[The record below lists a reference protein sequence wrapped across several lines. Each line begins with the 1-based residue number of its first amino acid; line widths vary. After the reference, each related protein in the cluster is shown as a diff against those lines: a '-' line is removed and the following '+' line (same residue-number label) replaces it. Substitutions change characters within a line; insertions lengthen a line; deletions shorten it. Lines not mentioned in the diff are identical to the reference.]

1 MKSPIP
7 LLALVLALAPLAGR
21 AAASSDPPGDAPT
34 PPAAESQDV
43 RRVEV
48 LVTAVS
54 SRNVY
59 LDQGAEAGLEP
70 GDRVTLFPT
79 GGATVEAEIEVVT
92 KVSAR
97 ARLLVE
103 TSALQVGDRGEVLV
117 PLSRFGAGG
126 AGAPEHPPWESA
138 EGEFDQNRPLLADV
152 PVQKPEDR
160 EREWHGRVFGQF
172 DWLSDNRPAGATNQL
187 WRTGVDLR
195 GTNPFGR
202 GGSFRFDGEFYRRT
216 TDRPDGPKLSTDRFR
231 LDRLSYAWGG
241 DRYAPRRWEIGRF
254 LHREF
259 PELGVLDGVDL
270 AQRLGDGA
278 LVGASVGFLPEP
290 FPDMQTGKDFQTS
303 LYYRRFLG
311 EDDRL
316 QLGGAY
322 QKSWHEGAAD
332 RDLFIGT
339 LDYSPDRE
347 FSAYASAWV
356 DYYTAGDEIKGS
368 GFELTELHAGARWR
382 PTLETGYGV
391 SVTQIRFPELARN
404 EFQPL
409 TAMELA
415 DNHVRRVGVD
425 GYTEVGDKRR
435 LSGRVDAWEDEDQS
449 GYGGNV
455 RYGLRD
461 WLVDRG
467 EVAFSLFF
475 DDGQFSS
482 VLGARID
489 AWSFRESGN
498 WRWTY
503 EASRHENTDFSGVD
517 DTLLQHLVRGSWDR
531 DLGKD
536 WSLSLS
542 GDVRFGDEQDS
553 YSLGIFLQRRF

>member
-1 MKSPIP
+1 MKIPIR
-7 LLALVLALAPLAGR
+7 LLTLLSALVLPGVR
-21 AAASSDPPGDAPT
+21 AVASTDSAADPPDPE
-34 PPAAESQDV
+34 PQDV

-48 LVTAVS
+48 VVTAVS

-59 LDQGAEAGLEP
+59 LDQGTEAGLEP
-70 GDRVTLFPT
+70 GDLARLFPT

-97 ARLLVE
+97 ARLLSE
-103 TSALQVGDRGEVLV
+103 TLAIQVGDRGEVLV
-117 PLSRFGAGG
+117 PLARTGG
-126 AGAPEHPPWESA
+126 GVGAPEHPPWQAGE
-138 EGEFDQNRPLLADV
+138 EGFDPSRPLLADV
-152 PVQKPEDR
+152 PVQKPQDR
-160 EREWHGRVFGQF
+160 EREWHGRVFSQF
-172 DWLSDNRPAGATNQL
+172 DWLSDNRPEGATNQL
-187 WRTGVDLR
+187 WREGLDLR

-202 GGSFRFDGEFYRRT
+202 GGSFRFDGEIFRRT
-216 TDRPDGPKLSTDRFR
+216 TDRPDGPRLSTDRFR

-259 PELGVLDGVDL
+259 PELGVLDGVDMT
-270 AQRLGDGA
+270 QRLGEGSIA
-278 LVGASVGFLPEP
+278 GASVGFLPEP

-322 QKSWHEGAAD
+322 QKSWHEGAPD
-332 RDLFIGT
+332 RDLFIVT
-339 LDYSPDRE
+339 LDDSPDQE
-347 FSAYASAWV
+347 FSAYASAWI
-356 DYYTAGDEIKGS
+356 DYYTSGDEIKGS
-368 GFELTELHAGARWR
+368 GFELTEVHAGARWR
-382 PTLETGYGV
+382 PSLDTGYGV
-391 SVTQIRFPELARN
+391 SLTQIRFPELARN

-409 TAMELA
+409 TAQELA

-425 GYTEVGDKRR
+425 GYTAVGEKQR
-435 LSGRVDAWEDEDQS
+435 LSGRLDAWQDEDQS
-449 GYGGNV
+449 GFGGNV
-455 RYGLRD
+455 RYGRRD
-461 WLVDRG
+461 WLVDQG

-475 DDGQFSS
+475 DEGQFSS

-517 DTLLQHLVRGSWDR
+517 DTLLQHLVRASWDR
-531 DLGKD
+531 SLGKD
-536 WSLSLS
+536 WTLSLS